1 VGDALA
7 GKPSRDKIRCGAL
20 AHDAFAGLTR
30 RYLDYY
36 SSSDSI

>member
-1 VGDALA
+1 MHLQESHRA
-7 GKPSRDKIRCGAL
+7 DKIRCGAL